1 MQHFPFEH
9 DMQMHTSARSRFIVF
24 ERKHNAFLVIA
35 RNKIETAILH
45 LHPLPTLRPPKY
57 LRVVSPASGVPVG
70 KWQTCK
76 VLANT
81 EFSRRSPPSMLVLPY
96 VQDLSVPHLD
106 ANGDPN
112 SLLVGV
118 KAGLADEG
126 LAIVKN
132 MFSPTQVMKMI
143 EHIAQPAR
151 DAIMRHP
158 QREPPLFMIRQ
169 VYEATLYYMYI
180 SWWDTRSV
188 KIVHNHVA
196 HNIDL

>member
-1 MQHFPFEH
+1 
-9 DMQMHTSARSRFIVF
+9 
-24 ERKHNAFLVIA
+24 
-35 RNKIETAILH
+35 
-45 LHPLPTLRPPKY
+45 
-57 LRVVSPASGVPVG
+57 
-70 KWQTCK
+70 
-76 VLANT
+76 
-81 EFSRRSPPSMLVLPY
+81 MLVLPY

-143 EHIAQPAR
+143 EHIAQPAH

-158 QREPPLFMIRQ
+158 QRETPLFMIRQ
-169 VYEATLYYMYI
+169 VYEATLYYMYM